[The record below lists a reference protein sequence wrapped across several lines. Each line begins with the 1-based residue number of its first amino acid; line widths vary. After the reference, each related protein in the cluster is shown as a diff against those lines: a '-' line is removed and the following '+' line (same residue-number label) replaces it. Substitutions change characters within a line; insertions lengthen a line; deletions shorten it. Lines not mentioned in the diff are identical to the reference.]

1 MKKKDAIIYK
11 VHEGSIAEEAG
22 IQQGDILIS
31 INGNKIKDI
40 FDYRFLCADEEL
52 ELEILKPDGE
62 IWSIEIEKDEY
73 EDIGIDFEEPLIEE
87 PKSCRNKCIFC
98 FIDQLPKGMRSSLYF
113 KDDDVR
119 LSFLSG
125 NYVTLTNVD
134 EKEFERII
142 KYRLSPVNISV
153 HTTNP
158 ALRIKMLNNR
168 FAGNIFQRIK
178 KLTDSGITV
187 NCQIVL
193 CRGINDG
200 NELVKTILDLASLYP
215 KVYSISVVPAGL
227 TKHREGLAELLP
239 YDMHSAKEIVEL
251 VEKHQQMFIKNT
263 GSRIVYLADEFYILS
278 GIKMP
283 QYEYYEDFPQLE
295 NGVGMIALFNKQFND
310 SLKIYAQQSK
320 NISRDIK
327 RIISVATGVS
337 SYSFITKLVNKANK
351 IFPELKVNVFKIENN
366 FFGKNV
372 TVTGLLTGSDLISQ
386 LKGKEL
392 GEELLLSSTM
402 FKAGEDLFL
411 DDYTVKMVEQE
422 LNVAITKVLNDGGE
436 FLKALLEIKTN

>member
-1 MKKKDAIIYK
+1 MKKKDAVVYK
-11 VHEGSIAEEAG
+11 VYEGSIAEEAG
-22 IQQGDILIS
+22 IQEGDILLS

-62 IWSIEIEKDEY
+62 IWSIQVEKYEY
-73 EDIGIDFEEPLIEE
+73 EDLGLEFEEPLIEE
-87 PKSCRNKCIFC
+87 AASCRNKCIFC

-125 NYVTLTNVD
+125 NYVTLTNLDD
-134 EKEFERII
+134 EEFERII
-142 KYRLSPVNISV
+142 KYKLSPVNISV

-158 ALRIKMLNNR
+158 ALRRKMLNNR
-168 FAGNIFQRIK
+168 FAGNILERIN
-178 KLTDSGITV
+178 KLTGNGIAV

-200 NELVKTILDLASLYP
+200 KELEKTIMDLASLYP
-215 KVYSISVVPAGL
+215 GVYSISVVPVGL

-239 YDMHSAKEIVEL
+239 YDKDSAKEVVEL
-251 VEKHQQMFIKNT
+251 IHECQKRFIDKT

-278 GIKMP
+278 DIEMP
-283 QYEYYEDFPQLE
+283 PYEYYEDFPQLE
-295 NGVGMIALFNKQFND
+295 NGVGMIALFEKEFND
-310 SLKIYAQQSK
+310 KLNQYASK
-320 NISRDIK
+320 NNTTKHIK
-327 RIISVATGVS
+327 RMISVATGVS
-337 SYSFITKLVNKANK
+337 SHPFITKLVHKANK
-351 IFPELKVNVFKIENN
+351 IFADLIVNVYKIENN
-366 FFGKNV
+366 FFGQNV
-372 TVTGLLTGSDLISQ
+372 TVTGLLTGGDLVKQ
-386 LKGKEL
+386 LKDKEL
-392 GEELLLSSTM
+392 GQELLLSATM

-422 LNVAITKVLNDGGE
+422 LNVSITKVENDGGE
-436 FLKALLEIKTN
+436 FLNALLGIKRNK